1 MFHPV
6 VTFSFC
12 RGNLT
17 EKRSI
22 PVRAAVIAGW
32 TGRDPVAREKHI
44 TELEALGVARPA
56 CTPIYYRVSAT
67 RVTIAD
73 YIEAV
78 GPNSSGEVEFVL
90 IQESGSLWVGV
101 GSDHT
106 DRKLETYN
114 VTMSKQVCDK
124 PVAQEVWAFDDVRDH
139 WDALILRS
147 WIVENGERRLY
158 QQGSVA
164 AMLPPEEIVKGFA
177 SDGRLPND
185 TVMFCGTLAAEGGIR
200 PSEQFDF
207 ELFDPVRERRIA
219 HKYTVASL
227 PVAG

>member
-1 MFHPV
+1 
-6 VTFSFC
+6 
-12 RGNLT
+12 
-17 EKRSI
+17 
-22 PVRAAVIAGW
+22 
-32 TGRDPVAREKHI
+32 
-44 TELEALGVARPA
+44 
-56 CTPIYYRVSAT
+56 
-67 RVTIAD
+67 VTIAD
-73 YIEAV
+73 HIEAA
-78 GPNSSGEVEFVL
+78 GPHSSGEAEFVL

-177 SDGRLPND
+177 SDGLPND

-200 PSEQFDF
+200 PSEQFNF

-219 HKYTVASL
+219 HKYTVACL